1 VHFLTDP
8 TEPPDQSA
16 VKSQRS
22 TLRGS
27 GLVDICSF
35 TDRPQGY
42 AGSSRCPQVRLA
54 LCSRGGSNGDLGHM
68 RLLVPAASA
77 VFIATVALSATAAV
91 PDARPRSPVS
101 SATVSSATVSSAQP
115 RVARVGT
122 NTPTGANPTRAHTS
136 RVAPHGNFTW
146 PLSPRP
152 AVLRPFD
159 QPRDQWSPGH
169 RGVDLLAAVGQPV
182 LSAGD
187 GIVAFSGVVA
197 GRGVLTV
204 QHSDGIRTT
213 YEPVDERLASGT
225 LVHRGT
231 PVGVLSDGPGH
242 CLPLHCLHWG
252 AISGEAYRDPLSLL
266 GFGRPILLP
275 LG

>member
-1 VHFLTDP
+1 MAAHDHLAAKTGTSSGTP
-8 TEPPDQSA
+8 TPPSPRLEA
-16 VKSQRS
+16 APS
-22 TLRGS
+22 TWVGR
-27 GLVDICSF
+27 LVPLS
-35 TDRPQGY
+35 TGPPRPLFP
-42 AGSSRCPQVRLA
+42 GSSNRDR
-54 LCSRGGSNGDLGHM
+54 RIM

-77 VFIATVALSATAAV
+77 VFIATVALSANAAV
-91 PDARPRSPVS
+91 PDARHGSPASSAPVS
-101 SATVSSATVSSAQP
+101 SAPVSSAPVSSAEP
-115 RVARVGT
+115 RVARVAT
-122 NTPTGANPTRAHTS
+122 NTQTGANPTRAHTS
-136 RVAPHGNFTW
+136 RIAPHGDFMW

-197 GRGVLTV
+197 RRGVLTV
-204 QHSDGIRTT
+204 QHSNGIRTT

-225 LVHRGT
+225 LVHGGN
-231 PVGVLSDGPGH
+231 PVGVLSDEPGH

-266 GFGRPILLP
+266 GFGRPVLLP

>member
-1 VHFLTDP
+1 M
-8 TEPPDQSA
+8 Q
-16 VKSQRS
+16 
-22 TLRGS
+22 
-27 GLVDICSF
+27 
-35 TDRPQGY
+35 
-42 AGSSRCPQVRLA
+42 
-54 LCSRGGSNGDLGHM
+54 
-68 RLLVPAASA
+68 LLVLAASA
-77 VFIATVALSATAAV
+77 AVITALGVSAT
-91 PDARPRSPVS
+91 SPVLAAGS
-101 SATVSSATVSSAQP
+101 PSAPTALG
-115 RVARVGT
+115 RV
-122 NTPTGANPTRAHTS
+122 ANPTVMASAIDAADGGMDASTS
-136 RVAPHGNFTW
+136 TVAMAPAPLRPFAW

-225 LVHRGT
+225 LVRRGT

-252 AISGEAYRDPLSLL
+252 AISGETYRDPLSLL
-266 GFGRPILLP
+266 GFGRPVLLP

>member
-1 VHFLTDP
+1 MQLLVLAA
-8 TEPPDQSA
+8 SA
-16 VKSQRS
+16 AVI
-22 TLRGS
+22 TAL
-27 GLVDICSF
+27 GLSA
-35 TDRPQGY
+35 T
-42 AGSSRCPQVRLA
+42 SS
-54 LCSRGGSNGDLGHM
+54 
-68 RLLVPAASA
+68 VPAADPRSA
-77 VFIATVALSATAAV
+77 PTALERVATPAGITSAKAAADGATGTSTSTVAIAWA
-91 PDARPRSPVS
+91 PV
-101 SATVSSATVSSAQP
+101 
-115 RVARVGT
+115 R
-122 NTPTGANPTRAHTS
+122 GAF
-136 RVAPHGNFTW
+136 GW

-159 QPRDQWSPGH
+159 QPRDQYSPGH

-225 LVHRGT
+225 LVRRGT

-252 AISGEAYRDPLSLL
+252 AISGETYRDPLSLL
-266 GFGRPILLP
+266 GFGRPVLLP

>member
-1 VHFLTDP
+1 M
-8 TEPPDQSA
+8 Q
-16 VKSQRS
+16 
-22 TLRGS
+22 
-27 GLVDICSF
+27 
-35 TDRPQGY
+35 
-42 AGSSRCPQVRLA
+42 
-54 LCSRGGSNGDLGHM
+54 
-68 RLLVPAASA
+68 LLVLAASA
-77 VFIATVALSATAAV
+77 AVITALGLSATSSV
-91 PDARPRSPVS
+91 PAPVPR
-101 SATVSSATVSSAQP
+101 ATPTALE
-115 RVARVGT
+115 RVAKPTVITSAKAAADGA
-122 NTPTGANPTRAHTS
+122 TGASTS
-136 RVAPHGNFTW
+136 TDAMTQAPFRVAFAW

-152 AVLRPFD
+152 AVLRPFV

-182 LSAGD
+182 FSAAD
-187 GIVAFSGVVA
+187 GMVAFSGVVA

-204 QHSDGIRTT
+204 QHSDGVRTT

-231 PVGVLSDGPGH
+231 PVGVLSDEPGH

-266 GFGRPILLP
+266 GLGRPVLLP

>member
-1 VHFLTDP
+1 MRIL
-8 TEPPDQSA
+8 
-16 VKSQRS
+16 S
-22 TLRGS
+22 T
-27 GLVDICSF
+27 
-35 TDRPQGY
+35 
-42 AGSSRCPQVRLA
+42 
-54 LCSRGGSNGDLGHM
+54 
-68 RLLVPAASA
+68 AASA
-77 VFIATVALSATAAV
+77 AFVALVLTATASV
-91 PDARPRSPVS
+91 PAARPRSSASSPTASSPTASSPTAS
-101 SATVSSATVSSAQP
+101 SATASSATASSATASSATASSAQP

-122 NTPTGANPTRAHTS
+122 NTPTGANPTRANTS
-136 RVAPHGNFTW
+136 RVAPHGDFIW

-213 YEPVDERLASGT
+213 YEPVVGRLASGT

-231 PVGVLSDGPGH
+231 PVGILSDGPGH

-266 GFGRPILLP
+266 GFGRPVLLP